1 MAEKCGFKDK
11 DTPPNFKVHKLCIC
25 CVQKLQPHDK
35 SKVDVS
41 PNTQSLYIRCSG
53 LAWLC
58 SDRYKLITTR
68 RMIWN
73 PKWLMKKE
81 MYNGMLQNLVYSDC
95 ATNVTYQIEHF
106 NINLVKQQPHMQ
118 TAAKIG
124 SISICTLH
132 IFDLSGTTSWVCYL
146 SIHDMKYHS
155 PSSLPPFPS
164 LFLKGGGKGERKYKN
179 PPPPLAMHIWPNLFF
194 FSIAIIYP
202 LPHHYNV
209 GIHIFPSK

>member
-1 MAEKCGFKDK
+1 MVPYTDKYGNVGKKQIHGRVNYMAGKCGFMDK

-58 SDRYKLITTR
+58 SDRDKLITTR
-68 RMIWN
+68 MMIWN

-81 MYNGMLQNLVYSDC
+81 MYNGMLQNLVYSDY
-95 ATNVTYQIEHF
+95 AMNVTYQIGHF
-106 NINLVKQQPHMQ
+106 NMNLVKQQPHMQ

-132 IFDLSGTTSWVCYL
+132 FFYLSGTTSWVCYL
-146 SIHDMKYHS
+146 SIHDMKYPS

-164 LFLKGGGKGERKYKN
+164 LFL
-179 PPPPLAMHIWPNLFF
+179 
-194 FSIAIIYP
+194 
-202 LPHHYNV
+202 
-209 GIHIFPSK
+209 